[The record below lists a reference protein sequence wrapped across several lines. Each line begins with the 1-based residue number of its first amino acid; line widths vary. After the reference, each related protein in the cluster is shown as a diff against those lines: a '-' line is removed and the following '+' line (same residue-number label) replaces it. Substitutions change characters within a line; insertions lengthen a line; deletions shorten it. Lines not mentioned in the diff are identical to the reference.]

1 MLLYSESCF
10 GAAPRRGEGRG
21 WALLLELPAGN
32 NPREASH
39 VWSGGG
45 CSIPPNHTTGIL
57 QGPSDLR
64 VWVQGIGIPFLLIC
78 EEWGA
83 VGGCFQQRKSAGSSD
98 TGPCCSSRDLV
109 SSLLK

>member
-1 MLLYSESCF
+1 M
-10 GAAPRRGEGRG
+10 
-21 WALLLELPAGN
+21 
-32 NPREASH
+32 
-39 VWSGGG
+39 WSGGG
-45 CSIPPNHTTGIL
+45 CSIPPNHATGIL
-57 QGPSDLR
+57 QGPSDPR